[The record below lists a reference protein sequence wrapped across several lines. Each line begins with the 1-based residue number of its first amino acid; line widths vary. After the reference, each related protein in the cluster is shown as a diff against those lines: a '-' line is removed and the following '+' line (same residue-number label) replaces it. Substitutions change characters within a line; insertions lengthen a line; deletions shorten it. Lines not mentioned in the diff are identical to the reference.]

1 MVIVTDHPQRYG
13 LANELHARPSPV
25 LSAPATAAFLA
36 MKMPKSAAPQD
47 HQNARDHLIALLDRF
62 GAPHPRSEDNHYF
75 GTLGRHHLKWEKHNE
90 FVTYTVFS
98 EGVTAR
104 AFDPAAFDVFP
115 EDWLKDAP
123 GARITS
129 AHIRIDLLTDT
140 AENCAKDIE
149 QTITNWFV
157 GESLAATWVL
167 DRAAMVAGDFR
178 IDPSGH
184 MRFAVF
190 VAQNTGSQRI
200 GRIVQRLCEIETYKS
215 MSILGLPLA
224 RDLQQKMSQID
235 DELTDLVGA
244 MSRAQDAPEVVLDDL
259 LTVSSRLEDMSAS
272 ASFRL
277 SATQAYES
285 IVHQRIDVLRE
296 ERFFGRQTFS
306 EFMMRRYDPA
316 MRTVKTTQ
324 DQLLNTS
331 ERAMRAGELL
341 RTRVDVQ
348 RSKQNQALLE
358 SMDRRADLQLRLQE
372 TVEGLSVVAISYYA
386 VSLASYLA
394 YPLVEVLGVSKGML
408 SAGLTLPVVV
418 LVWLFLRRMRRE
430 ISA

>member
-235 DELTDLVGA
+235 DELTVLVGA
-244 MSRAQDAPEVVLDDL
+244 MSREQDAPEVVLDDL